1 MCCCPYCITRYSFY
15 TNNEYFLLYLATA
28 APKTEYV
35 VNTNAIEH
43 VYVDNRGFKLLT
55 VIVRD
60 GLSGLLVFRNLGPA
74 RDSVR

>member
-1 MCCCPYCITRYSFY
+1 MLSNSCT
-15 TNNEYFLLYLATA
+15 E
-28 APKTEYV
+28 TEYV